1 MARTKGGRR
10 PMARAGVIWVA
21 LLTDDGATGG
31 FHGDG

>member
-10 PMARAGVIWVA
+10 PMARPRDLGA